1 MTNLNEYTQTF
12 GRTPVM
18 PLMGYPGTRLTNT
31 SIKLNEFNWGV
42 HAWTLQTL
50 YRRFKPDGIFLLMDL
65 AVEASGMGLQV
76 RFPLMD
82 SPSVEIH
89 PVEEESDLDQFHSVD
104 VLKDG
109 RTYSFIE
116 TMQLVQQMV
125 PENEIGGAYVAGPF
139 TLAGLL
145 CGAND
150 IGMNV
155 MIKRD
160 LVLQVLQ
167 MATSCITRY
176 ALALEDAGADMV
188 MILDPLA
195 VMLGPDQFDEFAGRF
210 ASIII
215 SALKDAMPVYHVCG
229 DTMHLIE
236 KFGQL
241 GAHGLSLD
249 TDVDLAEAANRVPSD
264 CVLMGNIDAVSL
276 MRKGDPEEVREAV
289 LRLREE
295 MAPHP
300 NFILSTGCDLP
311 QDTPFENIDA
321 FIKAGQE

>member
-1 MTNLNEYTQTF
+1 MTTLYEYTQEL

-18 PLMGYPGTRLTNT
+18 PLMGYPGTRLTDT

-50 YRRFKPDGIFLLMDL
+50 YRRFKPDGVFLLMDL

-76 RFPLMD
+76 RFPLME

-89 PVEEESDLDQFHSVD
+89 PVEEESDLDQFHHVD
-104 VLKDG
+104 ILKDG

-116 TMQLVQQMV
+116 TMRLVQEML
-125 PENEIGGAYVAGPF
+125 PEEELGGAYVAGPF

-155 MIKRD
+155 MLKRD
-160 LVLQVLQ
+160 LVLEVLQ
-167 MATSCITRY
+167 VATSVTTRY

-195 VMLGPDQFDEFAGRF
+195 VMLGPDQFTEFAGRF
-210 ASIII
+210 ASIVIA
-215 SALKDAMPVYHVCG
+215 ALKDSMPIYHVCG
-229 DTMHLIE
+229 DTTHLLE
-236 KFGQL
+236 DFGKL
-241 GAHGLSLD
+241 GADGLSLD
-249 TDVDLAEAANRVPSD
+249 ADIDLAKAAERVPSD
-264 CVLMGNIDAVSL
+264 CVLIGNIDPVSV
-276 MRKGDPEEVREAV
+276 MRTGNPEQVCEAV
-289 LRLREE
+289 LRLRDE
-295 MAPHP
+295 MAPYP
-300 NFILSTGCDLP
+300 NFVLSTGCDLP
-311 QDTPFENIDA
+311 QDVPFENIDA
-321 FIKAGQE
+321 FMAAGQE

>member
-1 MTNLNEYTQTF
+1 
-12 GRTPVM
+12 M

-50 YRRFKPDGIFLLMDL
+50 YRRFKPDGVFLLMDL

-116 TMQLVQQMV
+116 TMHLVQQML
-125 PENEIGGAYVAGPF
+125 PPNEIGGAYVAGPF

-155 MIKRD
+155 MLKRD
-160 LVLQVLQ
+160 LVLKVLQ
-167 MATSCITRY
+167 MATSVITRY

-188 MILDPLA
+188 MILDPLS
-195 VMLGPDQFDEFAGRF
+195 VMLGPDQFQEFAGRF
-210 ASIII
+210 TSIVI

-229 DTMHLIE
+229 DTTHLLDQ
-236 KFGQL
+236 FGKL

-249 TDVDLAEAANRVPSD
+249 ADVDLAEAAQQVPAD
-264 CVLMGNIDAVSL
+264 CVLIGNIDPVSL
-276 MRKGDPEEVREAV
+276 LRKGNPEQVRQAV
-289 LRLREE
+289 LNLRKK
-295 MAPHP
+295 MDPYP

-321 FIKAGQE
+321 MIQAGMEDL

>member
-1 MTNLNEYTQTF
+1 MTNLYEYIHNL

-50 YRRFKPDGIFLLMDL
+50 YRRFKPDGVFLLMDL
-65 AVEASGMGLQV
+65 AVEAGGMGLQV
-76 RFPLMD
+76 RFPLME

-104 VLKDG
+104 ILKDG
-109 RTYSFIE
+109 RAYSFIE
-116 TMQLVQQMV
+116 TMRLVQDML
-125 PENEIGGAYVAGPF
+125 PEEELGGAYVAGPF

-155 MIKRD
+155 MLKPE
-160 LVLQVLQ
+160 LVMQVLQ
-167 MATSCITRY
+167 LATSVTTRY
-176 ALALEDAGADMV
+176 ALALEDAGADIV

-195 VMLGPDQFDEFAGRF
+195 VMLGPDQFPEFVGRF
-210 ASIII
+210 ASIVI
-215 SALKDAMPVYHVCG
+215 SALRDARPVYHVCG
-229 DTMHLIE
+229 DTTHLLE
-236 KFGQL
+236 EFGKL
-241 GAHGLSLD
+241 GADGLSLD
-249 TDVDLAEAANRVPSD
+249 ADVDMAQAAERVPED
-264 CVLMGNIDAVSL
+264 CVLIGNIDPVTML
-276 MRKGDPEEVREAV
+276 QGEDPGDVRESV
-289 LRLREE
+289 LRLREQ
-295 MAPHP
+295 MAPYP

-311 QDTPFENIDA
+311 QDVPFENIDA
-321 FIKAGQE
+321 FMRAGLE